1 MEIACFL
8 FLKEKEIPA
17 NVWWQIENYGENI
30 GPNTLPFALDY
41 ASHIYYI
48 KWVNEVPQVWYAYRD
63 MEGTETEFV
72 KESFDAL
79 LEDLYAG

>member
-1 MEIACFL
+1 
-8 FLKEKEIPA
+8 
-17 NVWWQIENYGENI
+17 
-30 GPNTLPFALDY
+30 
-41 ASHIYYI
+41 
-48 KWVNEVPQVWYAYRD
+48 VPQVWYAYRD